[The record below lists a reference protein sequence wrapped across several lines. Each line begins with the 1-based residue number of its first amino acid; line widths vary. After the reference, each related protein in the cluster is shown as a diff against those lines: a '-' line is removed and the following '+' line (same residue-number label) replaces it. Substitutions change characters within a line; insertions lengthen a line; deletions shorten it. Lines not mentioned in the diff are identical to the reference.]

1 MKKGINYLK
10 ATILLAFIVCSGLIG
25 QAQNP
30 VLQECIKIN
39 KAYRASDHLSFNVKY
54 TYAYATTPTVI
65 EDSTMGAYKMHGYN
79 YWTSMDSAECM
90 QNDTFQVAVY
100 QPEQALA
107 IGLPNYKYDKQLPLS
122 QWEELFQAQ
131 DFTYSFGV
139 DLGYK
144 KITVDY
150 TSEIML
156 FNKFEMWY
164 DSVTY
169 RVHKVKYKIDESAS
183 DELLRQQGSMSG
195 NFIEVT
201 IYFSNYQTGLFTDS
215 VFNSANYFTK
225 TGSNYNPVTAYAG
238 YEVFLISP
246 ALKDN

>member
-1 MKKGINYLK
+1 MLK
-10 ATILLAFIVCSGLIG
+10 IALAIVVGLYAVIPA

-79 YWTSMDSAECM
+79 YWTNMDSAEYM

-131 DFTYSFGV
+131 DFTYTFGA
-139 DLGYK
+139 DMGYK

-156 FNKFEMWY
+156 FSKFEMWY

-169 RVHKVKYKIDESAS
+169 RVHKVQYKIDESAS
-183 DELLRQQGSMSG
+183 DELLRQKGDMSG
-195 NFIEVT
+195 NYIVVT
-201 IYFSNYQTGLFTDS
+201 IFFSNYQTGLFTDS

-225 TGSNYNPVTAYAG
+225 TGSNYNPATAYAG

-246 ALKDN
+246 ALKEN